1 MRILNSDQN
10 SNGFV
15 CETRP
20 EHVYVGIKGNEMDR
34 TLALEYLNNA
44 VIQCIRARTENLLI
58 ERESPTKEDC
68 EAFLEAFRFFLGICR
83 CFKIALV
90 NQGLSV
96 DEMKQYGF
104 RVPEGHRA
112 EYRFFT
118 NVENAEKWLL
128 EVDAPHYSLSELM
141 NELAA

>member
-1 MRILNSDQN
+1 MRIMNSDGS

-20 EHVYVGIKGNEMDR
+20 EHVYVGIRGNGMDR

-58 ERESPTKEDC
+58 ERDSPTTEDC
-68 EAFLEAFRFFLGICR
+68 EPFLEAFHFFLGICR

-90 NQGLSV
+90 NHRLTDDQ
-96 DEMKQYGF
+96 MQQYGVP
-104 RVPEGHRA
+104 VPEGHRA
-112 EYRFFT
+112 ECRFFT
-118 NVENAEKWLL
+118 DIKAAENWLL
-128 EVDAPHYSLSELM
+128 DADAQHISLAQLM
-141 NELAA
+141 TELAA

>member
-1 MRILNSDQN
+1 MRIMNSDGN

-20 EHVYVGIKGNEMDR
+20 EHVYVGIKGNGMDR

-58 ERESPTKEDC
+58 ERESPTTDDC
-68 EAFLEAFRFFLGICR
+68 EAFLDAFRFFLGICR

-90 NQGLSV
+90 NQRLS
-96 DEMKQYGF
+96 DDQMQQYGF
-104 RVPEGHRA
+104 PVPDGHRA
-112 EYRFFT
+112 ECRFFT
-118 NVENAEKWLL
+118 NIEAAENWLL
-128 EVDAPHYSLSELM
+128 DADAQHFSLAQLM